1 MRSLLAIIALTALTG
16 CPGNG
21 NGTDLPEGCNMV
33 DGSGFQFLADAL
45 TIVED
50 GDEVQLCGEI
60 TDTIIID
67 RPLTLTSPFN
77 TEGQFTS
84 LWTPPDN
91 EPAIRVVDGG
101 ELTLDGIY
109 IDTTRNGITVEEGGT
124 LDIQRSFI
132 QVQNPGSYGIEI
144 IGGTVTADNLVINEA
159 FWGAI
164 QNTGGEL
171 TLTNSD
177 LINSSRWGV
186 RLDNEASAT
195 ISDTLI
201 GGTRI
206 SDETGANNDGWA
218 VFVCDTCS
226 VVMNDVDL
234 QSNVLGGLY
243 VELGIAEVNGG
254 EWLGNFTSAWIDGGT
269 ANITDVDVIDP
280 IRYGIVSL
288 SGTVTLTDVR
298 MDADPATSP
307 FEDPTTNNLEGG
319 YGVLAIDGE
328 VTWNGGGAKE
338 FNGGGIFA
346 QGNQAAQLP
355 LVLEDVS
362 IADNATQGVMVTL
375 TDLEAT
381 NVKITGTR
389 TFPEI
394 CQANGTFSCD
404 WGLGAFQSDVDWIG
418 GSIRDNEAIGAVISD
433 GPSDFTGLELA
444 NNETFGIWALQG
456 VVNLIGADIH
466 GTGDVAL
473 EMNVGS
479 FLTIEDSR
487 FHDRD
492 HTSVF
497 ESGEFEFRT
506 AFAATEI
513 EAIGSTVEVNN
524 TTFRSGNRGIFG
536 LGDFASGNGS
546 TVTLTNSSFTDY
558 VRFGAQIS
566 GAGSVIEVD
575 TVTFDRM
582 GGDTIVCSGDAEA
595 GLTRVDFLGITKVQ
609 NVFETW
615 RDGELENSSR
625 STINLPAIRG
635 NRCQL
640 DASRVTFEN
649 LEGPAIDLND
659 GAVDELDRVNIRG
672 ANLGLESNVTV
683 QPVIDMTWSLDPP
696 EASISGLN
704 ISGVP
709 AGIGV
714 KMTSTTP
721 AEEGIS
727 SEVRIE
733 DVSIGDADGHGG
745 IGIELQG
752 LSDVELTDFSVTGAQ
767 GVGVSLTTTA
777 GMIGSDTDDSSI
789 AASSAEGLLIQDS
802 TAAVSFVN
810 ITNAGADGLR
820 VVGGT
825 PTLANVTVTGSTGF
839 GMSCLTDAAAPT
851 CADVNVAGDL
861 GEHDGCLACFPES
874 VPEEL

>member
-1 MRSLLAIIALTALTG
+1 MRSVIAIVALTALAG
-16 CPGNG
+16 CPGRG
-21 NGTDLPEGCNMV
+21 NGTDLPEGCIMV
-33 DGSGFQFLADAL
+33 NGSSGFEFLADAL
-45 TIVED
+45 TTVED
-50 GDEVQLCGEI
+50 GDDVQLCGEI

-67 RPLTLTSPFN
+67 RPLTLSSPFN
-77 TEGQFTS
+77 MEGQFTS

-91 EPAIRVVDGG
+91 EPAIRVVEGG
-101 ELTLDGIY
+101 QVTLDGIY
-109 IDTTRNGITVEEGGT
+109 IDTTRNGITVEEGGV

-186 RLDNEASAT
+186 RLDNGASAT

-218 VFVCDTCS
+218 VFVCDSCS

-269 ANITDVDVIDP
+269 ATITDVDIVDP
-280 IRYGIVSL
+280 IRYGVVSL
-288 SGTVTLTDVR
+288 SGNVTLNDVR
-298 MDADPATSP
+298 MDADPEASP

-319 YGVLAIDGE
+319 YGLLAIDGE
-328 VTWNGGGAKE
+328 VTWIGGGAKE

-355 LVLEDVS
+355 LVLQDVS
-362 IADNATQGVMVTL
+362 IAANATMGIMTTM

-389 TFPEI
+389 SFPEI

-404 WGLGAFQSDVDWIG
+404 WALGGFQSDIDWVG
-418 GSIRDNEAIGAVISD
+418 GSIRDNEAMGAIISD

-444 NNETFGIWALQG
+444 NNALFGIWALQG

-466 GTGDVAL
+466 GSGEVAL
-473 EMNVGS
+473 EMMAGS
-479 FLTIEDSR
+479 FLTIEDSI

-492 HTSVF
+492 DVSVF
-497 ESGEFEFRT
+497 ESGELEFRT

-536 LGDFASGNGS
+536 FQDFTSGNGS
-546 TVTLTNSSFTDY
+546 NLIITNSTFTDY
-558 VRFGAQIS
+558 NRFGAQVS
-566 GAGSVIEVD
+566 GAGSVLEVD
-575 TVTFDRM
+575 TVTFQNM
-582 GGDTIVCSGDAEA
+582 GGDAIVCSGDAEA
-595 GLTRVDFLGITKVQ
+595 ALTRVDFLGITKAQ

-615 RDGELENSSR
+615 RDGVLESSSR
-625 STINLPAIRG
+625 STTNLPAIRG

-640 DASRVTFEN
+640 EASRMTFED
-649 LEGPAIDLND
+649 LEGPAIDLNE
-659 GAVDELDRVNIRG
+659 GTIDELDRINIRG
-672 ANLGLESNVTV
+672 ANLGLEPGVFV
-683 QPVIDMTWSLDPP
+683 QPVIDVTWSFEPP

-709 AGIGV
+709 SGV
-714 KMTSTTP
+714 GLKMTSSTP
-721 AEEGIS
+721 AQDGIA
-727 SEVRIE
+727 SEVRLDGIS
-733 DVSIGDADGHGG
+733 VGDANGHGG
-745 IGIELQG
+745 MGIELQG
-752 LSDVELTDFSVTGAQ
+752 LTDVELTDFSVTGAQ
-767 GVGVSLTTTA
+767 GIGVSLTSVA
-777 GMIGSDTDDSSI
+777 GIIGSEDADSTI
-789 AASSAEGLLIQDS
+789 VAAAAEGLLIQDS
-802 TAAVSFVN
+802 TAAVSFLT
-810 ITNAGADGLR
+810 ISAAAGDGMR
-820 VVGGT
+820 VIGGT
-825 PTLANVTVTGSTGF
+825 PTLANVTIDTAGGY

-851 CADVNVAGDL
+851 CTDVTSDGTS

-874 VPEEL
+874 VPEP

>member
-1 MRSLLAIIALTALTG
+1 MRSVIAIIALTVLAG
-16 CPGNG
+16 CPGGG
-21 NGTDLPEGCNMV
+21 NGTDLPEGCNTV
-33 DGSGFQFLADAL
+33 NGASGFQFLADAL
-45 TIVED
+45 TTVQD

-77 TEGQFTS
+77 MEGQFTS

-91 EPAIRVVDGG
+91 EPAIRVVEGG

-109 IDTTRNGITVEEGGT
+109 IDTTRNGITVEEGGV

-144 IGGTVTADNLVINEA
+144 IGGTVTADSLVINEA

-171 TLTNSD
+171 TLSNSD
-177 LINSSRWGV
+177 LVNSSRWGV
-186 RLDNEASAT
+186 RLDNGASAT

-269 ANITDVDVIDP
+269 ATITDVDVIDP

-288 SGTVTLTDVR
+288 SGNVTLNDVR
-298 MDADPATSP
+298 MDADPEASP

-319 YGVLAIDGE
+319 YGLLAIDGE
-328 VTWNGGGAKE
+328 VTWIGGWAKE

-355 LVLEDVS
+355 LVLQDVS
-362 IADNATQGVMVTL
+362 IADNATQGIMVTL

-389 TFPEI
+389 SFPEI

-404 WGLGAFQSDVDWIG
+404 WGLAGFQSDIDWIG
-418 GSIRDNEAIGAVISD
+418 GSIRDNESIGAVISD
-433 GPSDFTGLELA
+433 GPSDFTDLELA
-444 NNETFGIWALQG
+444 NNEFFGIWALQA

-466 GTGDVAL
+466 GSGDVAL
-473 EMNVGS
+473 EMNQGS
-479 FLTIEDSR
+479 FLTVEDSI

-492 HTSVF
+492 HVSVF
-497 ESGEFEFRT
+497 TSGEFEYRT
-506 AFAATEI
+506 SFAATEI
-513 EAIGSTVEVNN
+513 EAVGSTVEVNN

-536 LGDFASGNGS
+536 LRDFASGNGS
-546 TVTLTNSSFTDY
+546 NVVLTNSTFTDY
-558 VRFGAQIS
+558 VRFGAQVS

-575 TVTFDRM
+575 TVTFERM

-595 GLTRVDFLGITKVQ
+595 ALTRVDFLGITKVQ

-615 RDGELENSSR
+615 REGVLENSSR
-625 STINLPAIRG
+625 STTNLPAIRG

-640 DASRVTFEN
+640 EASRMTFEN
-649 LEGPAIDLND
+649 LEGPAIDLTE
-659 GAVDELDRVNIRG
+659 GTIDELDRVNIRG
-672 ANLGLESNVTV
+672 ANLGLEPNVTV
-683 QPVIDMTWSLDPP
+683 QPIIDVTWSLEPP
-696 EASISGLN
+696 EAAISGLN

-709 AGIGV
+709 AGVGL
-714 KMTSTTP
+714 KLTSTTP
-721 AEEGIS
+721 AEIGIAT
-727 SEVRIE
+727 EVRLE
-733 DVSIGDADGHGG
+733 DISIGDVNGHGG
-745 IGIELQG
+745 MGIELQG
-752 LSDVELTDFSVTGAQ
+752 LDDVELTEFSVTGAQ
-767 GVGVSLTTTA
+767 GVGVSLTTVA
-777 GMIGSDTDDSSI
+777 GLIGSDAADSMVTGTT
-789 AASSAEGLLIQDS
+789 AEGMLIQDS
-802 TAAVSFVN
+802 TAAVSYLT
-810 ITNAGADGLR
+810 ISGAGADGVR
-820 VVGGT
+820 VVGGS
-825 PTLANVTVTGSTGF
+825 PTLANVTIDTATGY
-839 GMSCLTDAAAPT
+839 GMSCVTDAAAPT
-851 CADVNVAGDL
+851 CTDVISAGAL

-874 VPEEL
+874 IPTP